1 MIKTTYGSFD
11 GNSWE
16 VFCQVCLKLKY
27 ESEGYQELPAWQ
39 GDLGIEGFTRTG
51 KAFQCYCP
59 DEDYEPQ
66 TLYEKQRNKITTDL
80 GKLKKNELELKR
92 YLNGILIQQWIFLT
106 PLYKNKELV
115 RHCHTKASDFRN
127 MNLDVL
133 SKDFDVLIYNIDFFA
148 AQIPIVNGTTNNKL
162 EIPADR
168 DESKD
173 IDWKGTNIDLVN
185 NAITKHGKRIS
196 DSPNKEEKINKLT
209 DFTIGDFL
217 DEQQLVTKWKN
228 LIPNDYEKFLRLIS
242 DYEKTVEE
250 MCITNTDDNNLLYER
265 IKQKLKERLMQ
276 TFPYIEDITLEKL
289 MKGVVADWILRCPI
303 NFE

>member
-1 MIKTTYGSFD
+1 
-11 GNSWE
+11 
-16 VFCQVCLKLKY
+16 
-27 ESEGYQELPAWQ
+27 
-39 GDLGIEGFTRTG
+39 
-51 KAFQCYCP
+51 
-59 DEDYEPQ
+59 
-66 TLYEKQRNKITTDL
+66 
-80 GKLKKNELELKR
+80 
-92 YLNGILIQQWIFLT
+92 
-106 PLYKNKELV
+106 
-115 RHCHTKASDFRN
+115 

-228 LIPNDYEKFLRLIS
+228 LIPNDYEKFLI
-242 DYEKTVEE
+242 
-250 MCITNTDDNNLLYER
+250 
-265 IKQKLKERLMQ
+265 
-276 TFPYIEDITLEKL
+276 
-289 MKGVVADWILRCPI
+289 
-303 NFE
+303 

>member
-16 VFCQVCLKLKY
+16 GFCQVCLKLKY
-27 ESEGYQELPAWQ
+27 ESEGYQELPAWK

-51 KAFQCYCP
+51 KVFQCYCP

-66 TLYEKQRNKITTDL
+66 TLYEKQRDKISTDL
-80 GKLKKNELELKR
+80 GKLKKNESELKR

>member
-59 DEDYEPQ
+59 DEDYDPQ
-66 TLYEKQRNKITTDL
+66 TLYEKQRDKITTDL
-80 GKLKKNELELKR
+80 GKLRKNELELKK
-92 YLNGILIQQWIFLT
+92 YLNGIMIQQWVFLT
-106 PLYKNKELV
+106 PMYKNKELV
-115 RHCHTKASDFRN
+115 KHCQTKASDFRN
-127 MNLDVL
+127 MNLDIL
-133 SKDFDVLIYNIDFFA
+133 SKNFDVLIYNIDFFA
-148 AQIPIVNGTTNNKL
+148 AQIPIVKGTTSNKL
-162 EIPADR
+162 EILADR

-173 IDWKGTNIDLVN
+173 INWKGTNIDLVN
-185 NAITKHGKRIS
+185 NAVTKHGKRIP
-196 DSPNKEEKINKLT
+196 DSPNKEERINKLT

-228 LIPNDYEKFLRLIS
+228 LNPNDYEKFLRLVS

-250 MCITNTDDNNLLYER
+250 MCITNTDDNNHLYER
-265 IKQKLKERLMQ
+265 IKQDLKERLKQ
-276 TFPYIEDITLEKL
+276 TFPYIEEITLEKL

>member
-16 VFCQVCLKLKY
+16 EFCQVCLKLKY

-51 KAFQCYCP
+51 KVFQCYCP
-59 DEDYEPQ
+59 NEDYQPQ
-66 TLYEKQRNKITTDL
+66 TLYENQRDKITTDL
-80 GKLKKNELELKR
+80 MKLKKNELELKK

-106 PLYKNKELV
+106 PMYKNKVLV
-115 RHCHTKASDFRN
+115 KHCHTKAYDFRN
-127 MNLDVL
+127 MNLDIL
-133 SKDFDVLIYNIDFFA
+133 SNDFDVLIYDIDFFA
-148 AQIPIVNGTTNNKL
+148 AQIPIVKGTIDNKL
-162 EIPADR
+162 EILVDR

-185 NAITKHGKRIS
+185 NAITKHGKRIPNS
-196 DSPNKEEKINKLT
+196 LNKEEKINKLT

-217 DEQQLVTKWKN
+217 DEQQIVTTWKN
-228 LIPNDYEKFLRLIS
+228 LFPNDYEKFFRLVY
-242 DYEKTVEE
+242 DYEKTVKE
-250 MCITNTDDNNLLYER
+250 MCITNTNDNNLLYEK
-265 IKQKLKERLMQ
+265 IKQELKERLTQ
-276 TFPYIEDITLEKL
+276 SFPYIEDITLEKL

>member
-16 VFCQVCLKLKY
+16 EFCQVCLKLKY

-51 KAFQCYCP
+51 KVFQCYCP

-66 TLYEKQRNKITTDL
+66 VLYEKQRDKITTDL
-80 GKLKKNELELKR
+80 GKLRKNELELKK
-92 YLNGILIQQWIFLT
+92 YLNDILIQQWIFLT
-106 PLYKNKELV
+106 PMYKNKELV
-115 RHCHTKASDFRN
+115 KHCHTKASDFKN
-127 MNLDVL
+127 MNLDIL
-133 SKDFDVLIYNIDFFA
+133 SNDFDVLIYNLDFFA
-148 AQIPIVNGTTNNKL
+148 AQIPIVNGATNKKI
-162 EIPADR
+162 EIFADR

-185 NAITKHGKRIS
+185 NAITKHGKRIPNS
-196 DSPNKEEKINKLT
+196 LNKEEKINKLT

-217 DEQQLVTKWKN
+217 DEQQLVTTWKN
-228 LIPNDYEKFLRLIS
+228 LIPNDYEKFLRLVG

-250 MCITNTDDNNLLYER
+250 MCITNTDDNNLLYEK
-265 IKQKLKERLMQ
+265 IKQELKERLTQ
-276 TFPYIEDITLEKL
+276 SFPYIEDITLEKL

>member
-16 VFCQVCLKLKY
+16 EFCQVCLKLKY

-51 KAFQCYCP
+51 KVFQCYCP

-80 GKLKKNELELKR
+80 EKLKKNELQLKG
-92 YLNGILIQQWIFLT
+92 YLNGILIKQWIFLT
-106 PLYKNKELV
+106 PMYKNKELV
-115 RHCHTKASDFRN
+115 KHCQTKASQFKN
-127 MNLDVL
+127 MNLEIL
-133 SKDFDVLIYNIDFFA
+133 AQNFDVLIHDIDFFT
-148 AQIPIVNGTTNNKL
+148 AQIPIVKGSTNNKL
-162 EIPADR
+162 EILVER

-173 IDWKGTNIDLVN
+173 VDWKATNIDLVN
-185 NAITKHGKRIS
+185 HAITKHGKRIS
-196 DSPNKEEKINKLT
+196 NSSNKEEKINKLT
-209 DFTIGDFL
+209 NFTIGDFL
-217 DEQQLVTKWKN
+217 NEQQLITQWKN
-228 LIPNDYEKFLRLIS
+228 LNPSDYEKFLRLVG

-250 MCITNTDDNNLLYER
+250 LCITNTNDNNLLYER
-265 IKQKLKERLMQ
+265 IKRELKERLINN
-276 TFPYIEDITLEKL
+276 FPYLEDITLHKL
-289 MKGVVADWILRCPI
+289 IKGVIADWILRCPL

>member
-1 MIKTTYGSFD
+1 MIKAKYGSFD

-16 VFCQVCLKLKY
+16 EFCQVCLKLKY

-66 TLYEKQRNKITTDL
+66 TLYEKQREKITTDL
-80 GKLKKNELELKR
+80 GKLRKNELELKK
-92 YLNGILIQQWIFLT
+92 YMNGISIQQWIFLT
-106 PLYKNKELV
+106 PMYKNKELV
-115 RHCHTKASDFRN
+115 KHCQTKASDFRN
-127 MNLDVL
+127 MNLDIL
-133 SKDFDVLIYNIDFFA
+133 SKSFDVLIYDIDFFA
-148 AQIPIVNGTTNNKL
+148 AQIQIVKGTTNNKL
-162 EIPADR
+162 EILADR

-173 IDWKGTNIDLVN
+173 INWKGTNIDLVN
-185 NAITKHGKRIS
+185 NAVTKHGKRIP

-228 LIPNDYEKFLRLIS
+228 LNPNDYEKFLRLIS

-250 MCITNTDDNNLLYER
+250 MCIINTDDNNHLYER
-265 IKQKLKERLMQ
+265 IKQELKERLKQ

>member
-16 VFCQVCLKLKY
+16 GFCQVCLKLKY

-51 KAFQCYCP
+51 KVFQCYCP

-66 TLYEKQRNKITTDL
+66 TLYEKQRDKISTDL
-80 GKLKKNELELKR
+80 GKLKKNESELKR

-209 DFTIGDFL
+209 DFIIGDFL

>member
-16 VFCQVCLKLKY
+16 GFCQVCLKLKY

-51 KAFQCYCP
+51 KVFQCYCP

-66 TLYEKQRNKITTDL
+66 TLYEKQRDKISTDL
-80 GKLKKNELELKR
+80 GKLKKNESELKR

>member
-1 MIKTTYGSFD
+1 MIKTIYGSFD

-59 DEDYEPQ
+59 DEDYEAQ

-80 GKLKKNELELKR
+80 GKLRKNELELKK
-92 YLNGILIQQWIFLT
+92 YLNGIMIQQWIFLT
-106 PLYKNKELV
+106 PMYKNKELV
-115 RHCHTKASDFRN
+115 KHCQTKASDFRN
-127 MNLDVL
+127 MNLDIL
-133 SKDFDVLIYNIDFFA
+133 SKDFDVLIHNIDFFA
-148 AQIPIVNGTTNNKL
+148 AQISIVKGTANNKL
-162 EIPADR
+162 EILADR

-173 IDWKGTNIDLVN
+173 INWKGTNIDLVN
-185 NAITKHGKRIS
+185 NAVTKHGKRIP
-196 DSPNKEEKINKLT
+196 DSPNKEEKVNKLT

-217 DEQQLVTKWKN
+217 DEQQLLTKWKN
-228 LIPNDYEKFLRLIS
+228 LNPNDYEKFLRLIS

-250 MCITNTDDNNLLYER
+250 MCITNTDDNNHLYER
-265 IKQKLKERLMQ
+265 IKQDLKERLKQ

>member
-1 MIKTTYGSFD
+1 MIKAKYGSFD

-16 VFCQVCLKLKY
+16 EFCQVCLKLKY

-66 TLYEKQRNKITTDL
+66 TLYEKQREKITTDL
-80 GKLKKNELELKR
+80 GKLRKNELELKK
-92 YLNGILIQQWIFLT
+92 YMNGILIQQWIFLT
-106 PLYKNKELV
+106 PMYKNKELV
-115 RHCHTKASDFRN
+115 KHCQTKASDFRN
-127 MNLDVL
+127 MNLDIL
-133 SKDFDVLIYNIDFFA
+133 SESFDVLIYDIDFFA
-148 AQIPIVNGTTNNKL
+148 AQIQIVKGTTNNKL
-162 EIPADR
+162 EILADR

-173 IDWKGTNIDLVN
+173 INWKGTNIDLVN
-185 NAITKHGKRIS
+185 NAVTKHGKRIP

-228 LIPNDYEKFLRLIS
+228 LNPNDYEKFLRLIS

-250 MCITNTDDNNLLYER
+250 MCIINTDDNNHLYER
-265 IKQKLKERLMQ
+265 IKQELKERLKQ

>member
-16 VFCQVCLKLKY
+16 GFCQVCLKLKY

-51 KAFQCYCP
+51 KVFQCYCP

-66 TLYEKQRNKITTDL
+66 TLYEKQRDKISTDL
-80 GKLKKNELELKR
+80 GKLKKNESELKR

-228 LIPNDYEKFLRLIS
+228 LIPTDYEKFLRLIS

-265 IKQKLKERLMQ
+265 IKQELKERLMQ